1 MGAAVGTTSFANAHC
16 YAIFSRDISSVTGAA
31 TKALQWA
38 ALRTLFPA
46 TAYVNKAAKVTLPVQ
61 TAKTFP
67 VENMGAE
74 ADELVA
80 GLPSLSEGMI
90 EVGWINETGNILTL
104 RDKSINDDIAVAL
117 IQNTDDAATKGDPL
131 RNSTQATAAVFGGTV
146 AANAPIPAEPNTRAM
161 IRVTI
166 VSPTKV
172 FLTDH
177 AV

>member
-1 MGAAVGTTSFANAHC
+1 MGAAVGTTSFANAHM
-16 YAIFSRDISSVTGAA
+16 YVVFDKDISAITGAA
-31 TKALQWA
+31 TKAAQWA
-38 ALRTLFPA
+38 ALKTKFPA
-46 TAYVNKAAKVTLPVQ
+46 TAYINKASKVTLPVQ

-74 ADELVA
+74 SDELVA
-80 GLPSLSEGMI
+80 GLPSLSEGMV
-90 EVGWINETGNILTL
+90 EVGWVNDTTQILDL
-104 RDKSINDDIAVAL
+104 RGKSINDDIAVAL

-131 RNSTQATAAVFGGTV
+131 RNSTQATAAIFGGTV

-166 VSPTKV
+166 VSPIKA